1 MKVDLPKNRDF
12 PIIIRP
18 YPKIMAFY
26 TILFWCSLQN
36 QRKTEKKKRVLR
48 EIVDTPGPTLSIKT
62 FFVLFFFTVFW
73 QFC

>member
-36 QRKTEKKKRVLR
+36 QRKTEKKKTCSEGNSGYPR
-48 EIVDTPGPTLSIKT
+48 PN
-62 FFVLFFFTVFW
+62 FVY
-73 QFC
+73 